1 MFHAEC
7 KPQQESSKVT
17 QPKGQDSMKRRD
29 FLKVTGIGAAGAATL
44 AVPAI
49 ARVAELGYDSFIARN
64 AQG

>member
-1 MFHAEC
+1 
-7 KPQQESSKVT
+7 
-17 QPKGQDSMKRRD
+17 MKRRD

>member
-7 KPQQESSKVT
+7 KPQQEGSKVT
-17 QPKGQDSMKRRD
+17 QPKGQDFMKRR
-29 FLKVTGIGAAGAATL
+29 VTGIGAAGAATL

-49 ARVAELGYDSFIARN
+49 AQVAELGYDSFMARN